1 MVMTSRERVV
11 RALEF
16 EKPDRVPRHLWRLP
30 GVKMFRQNE
39 VDMIL
44 KKYPEDITI
53 LEFNYGKGKRTKGTR
68 YKCDE
73 IAADEW
79 GCEWHVGEDGV
90 TGEVKDPPVKDISEV
105 KNLTAPYEILEGADF
120 PKVNRMCAETDT
132 FTLAWTTVRPFERMQ
147 FLFGTE
153 KLFIELA
160 YASKNLYLLRD
171 MVHDFFMEELRR
183 WVETDVDGISFMDD
197 WGAQR
202 NLLISP
208 QMWRELFK
216 PLYKDYC
223 DLIHSKNKYAFFH
236 SDGCIEQIYPELIEV
251 GVDAINSQLFCMN
264 IEELGRKYKGRITF
278 WGEIDRQHI
287 LPFGTR
293 DKVVEAV
300 KRVKNALWMPEGG
313 IIAQCEFGLK
323 DPIENIETVFQT
335 WEAIV

>member
-1 MVMTSRERVV
+1 MTSRERVV

-79 GCEWHVGEDGV
+79 GCEWHVAEDGI
-90 TGEVKDPPVKDISEV
+90 TGEVKDPPVKNISEV

-120 PKVNRMCAETDT
+120 PKVNQMCSETDT

-153 KLFIELA
+153 RLFIELA
-160 YASKNLYLLRD
+160 YAAKNLYL
-171 MVHDFFMEELRR
+171 
-183 WVETDVDGISFMDD
+183 
-197 WGAQR
+197 
-202 NLLISP
+202 
-208 QMWRELFK
+208 
-216 PLYKDYC
+216 
-223 DLIHSKNKYAFFH
+223 
-236 SDGCIEQIYPELIEV
+236 
-251 GVDAINSQLFCMN
+251 
-264 IEELGRKYKGRITF
+264 
-278 WGEIDRQHI
+278 
-287 LPFGTR
+287 
-293 DKVVEAV
+293 
-300 KRVKNALWMPEGG
+300 
-313 IIAQCEFGLK
+313 
-323 DPIENIETVFQT
+323 
-335 WEAIV
+335 